1 MLIYLIILFS
11 FISFRW
17 ESVKD
22 TKAEE
27 EVCMVLARHY
37 FLWKKAITE
46 KRIKTYLYIFLSQ
59 EIIASTAKRLVV
71 QCVFFFSHQDKTLT
85 KDARDRANR
94 PGDETGV
101 IKLLSKNS
109 RTGRNFPDIH
119 DDSSSGFV

>member
-22 TKAEE
+22 TKAEV
-27 EVCMVLARHY
+27 EVCMVLARYY

-71 QCVFFFSHQDKTLT
+71 QCVFFFFSHQDKTLN
-85 KDARDRANR
+85 ARDRANR
-94 PGDETGV
+94 PGDETGL

-109 RTGRNFPDIH
+109 RTGGNFPDIH